1 MNKILPGLN
10 VLEGQVAE
18 SKNPVIQLV
27 HNYKFN
33 QNEALFTQKEPR
45 KV

>member
-10 VLEGQVAE
+10 VLEGHVTE

-27 HNYKFN
+27 HSYKFN
-33 QNEALFTQKEPR
+33 QNGALFTQKEPR
-45 KV
+45 RV